1 MPEFLRA
8 KPGSLQFRLLAA
20 LALSAGLIVLLAGL
34 GWQAF
39 EQDRL
44 DRQFQQH
51 QTTLVELGKRGLATP
66 LWNVDGAA
74 VDSVLQGLLMDPA
87 VDRIEIHAPGLP
99 GGSLARQKPHSGP
112 ATEAGP
118 TVAFDIDYSGTG
130 SAGATRVGR
139 AEMVMNQAQLRQT
152 QRDARLFIL
161 ALLAALLLTLS
172 VVAYLWLDRL
182 VRRRL
187 QQVGDWS
194 QRLAHGQWDAPMP
207 AQAQDELGVLAEQLT
222 HMARQ
227 IQGSAHELHVS
238 EQRYRSLFE
247 NAGEGLFQLDHRGRL
262 VDVNNALA
270 TMLDFGNAAQALAQS
285 RRPTRLVRIARDDR
299 RHIADRLARQDS
311 VTNLPMPITTR
322 SGRTLWVELSLHR
335 VVADASERPLY
346 QGMLLDITERRAAE
360 KALSLHR
367 EELEELVQ
375 ARTTELIEAK
385 QRAEAASEAK
395 SRFLA
400 AMSHE
405 FRTPLNAILSF
416 SQLAQMNDALPM
428 DTRRQLGLIVDSGEH
443 LLAMITEL
451 LDLAAIEAGRLRL
464 NLAPVQLAS
473 LAELCTDAVRLRAQ
487 AKQLGLQIKIDP
499 QLPYRVLVDGQRLR
513 QVLLNLLSNA
523 VKFTDQGLVS
533 LELRVT
539 ERTAGRVSLQFVVS
553 DTGIGM
559 SKAQRAHLFEP
570 FAQVSDVAQ
579 RRSGGS
585 GLGLTICAQ
594 LLSLMNS
601 QLELDS
607 APGQG
612 SRFSFELDLAIYE
625 PLGSLP

>member
-1 MPEFLRA
+1 
-8 KPGSLQFRLLAA
+8 
-20 LALSAGLIVLLAGL
+20 
-34 GWQAF
+34 
-39 EQDRL
+39 
-44 DRQFQQH
+44 
-51 QTTLVELGKRGLATP
+51 
-66 LWNVDGAA
+66 
-74 VDSVLQGLLMDPA
+74 
-87 VDRIEIHAPGLP
+87 
-99 GGSLARQKPHSGP
+99 
-112 ATEAGP
+112 
-118 TVAFDIDYSGTG
+118 
-130 SAGATRVGR
+130 
-139 AEMVMNQAQLRQT
+139 
-152 QRDARLFIL
+152 
-161 ALLAALLLTLS
+161 
-172 VVAYLWLDRL
+172 
-182 VRRRL
+182 
-187 QQVGDWS
+187 
-194 QRLAHGQWDAPMP
+194 
-207 AQAQDELGVLAEQLT
+207 LGVLAQQLT

-227 IQGSAHELHVS
+227 LQGSTHELHRS

-247 NAGEGLFQLDHRGRL
+247 NAGEGLFQMDHRGRL

-270 TMLDFGNAAQALAQS
+270 TMLDFGSAAQAMALSHHPRQ
-285 RRPTRLVRIARDDR
+285 LVTIAKADR
-299 RHIADRLARQDS
+299 RHIADRIARHS
-311 VTNLPMPITTR
+311 AATNLSMPITTR
-322 SGRTLWVELSLHR
+322 TGRQLWVELSLHR
-335 VVADASERPLY
+335 VRGDDKDLPIF
-346 QGMLLDITERRAAE
+346 QGMLLDVTERRAAE

-473 LAELCTDAVRLRAQ
+473 LSELCTDAVRLRAQ
-487 AKQLGLQIKIDP
+487 AKQLGLQLKIDP
-499 QLPYRVLVDGQRLR
+499 ELPYRVLVDGQRLR

-533 LELRVT
+533 LQVRVT
-539 ERTAGRVSLQFVVS
+539 ERTQDRVSLQFVVS
-553 DTGIGM
+553 DTGVGL

-570 FAQVSDVAQ
+570 FAQVGDASQ
-579 RRSGGS
+579 RRGGGS